1 MQRVLPTIA
10 ERSSMT
16 CGVDTMATEEKKIR
30 IELVKSVI
38 SSKPKQRRTVKALG
52 LRKINSSVE
61 LPASPAILGMVR
73 VVSHLVKVEE
83 I

>member
-38 SSKPKQRRTVKALG
+38 SSKPKQRRTVKAL
-52 LRKINSSVE
+52 
-61 LPASPAILGMVR
+61 ACY
-73 VVSHLVKVEE
+73 
-83 I
+83 